1 MKLFKELFFT
11 NVLYALLLL
20 ASVLFLTSYFLP
32 VLFPVATLFAWGILM
47 IIIIDFITLFKGKPV
62 YAHRV
67 LPEKLSNSDANQI
80 SIDIQNNFSIKLHI
94 QLIDELPEQFQKRD
108 FNIDLTLD
116 ANGSTVKSY
125 YLTPRERGVYQFGYL
140 HCFCISPLRLIKRRI
155 SFESSGAVKV
165 YPSFIQM
172 RKYDFLSLA
181 PQQQVG
187 IKKVRR
193 IGHTMEFEQIKA
205 YVKGDDIR
213 TINWKATSKRAK
225 LMVNQYQDE
234 RSQSIFSVIDQ
245 GRVMQMPFNGLSL
258 LDYSINT
265 ALAFSNIALKKKD
278 KTGLVSFSSKIDQ
291 MLKASAT
298 KTQLTKIMESLYNI
312 DTDFNVT
319 DFGNLYVQLKRQISH
334 RSLLF
339 IYTNFEHLEGMR
351 RQLPYIKALAKKH
364 LVVIVLFENEA
375 LKSVQ
380 EQSAEKLFDVYVKAI
395 AEEIDHDKQVM
406 AQELERNGIYTLL
419 TRPDQLTLD
428 AINKY
433 LEIKSRSI
441 L

>member
-1 MKLFKELFFT
+1 VKFFKALFFT
-11 NVLYALLLL
+11 RYFFAALML
-20 ASVLFLTSYFLP
+20 ASILFFVSYFLP
-32 VLFPVATLFAWGILM
+32 GLYSIAWIFIWIIVLAV
-47 IIIIDFITLFKGKPV
+47 IIDIITLFKGKPLS
-62 YAHRV
+62 ATRE
-67 LPEKLSNSDANQI
+67 LPDKLSNSDANQLEMNL
-80 SIDIQNNFSIKLHI
+80 QNHFPF
-94 QLIDELPEQFQKRD
+94 QLQVEVIDEIPEQFQKRD
-108 FNIDLTLD
+108 FKLELSLKAYEET
-116 ANGSTVKSY
+116 KEKY
-125 YLTPRERGVYQFGYL
+125 FLTPRDRGVYHFGRL
-140 HCFCISPLRLIKRRI
+140 HCFCISPMRLIKRKV
-155 SFESSGAVKV
+155 SFDKSGDVKV

-181 PQQQVG
+181 PQHQIG

-193 IGHTMEFEQIKA
+193 IGHTMEFEQIKE

-258 LDYSINT
+258 LEYSINA
-265 ALAFSNIALKKKD
+265 ALSFSNIALKKKD
-278 KTGLVSFSSKIDQ
+278 KTGVVSFSNKIDQ
-291 MLKASAT
+291 LVKPSAN
-298 KTQLTKIMESLYNI
+298 KTQLTRIMESLYSV
-312 DTDFNVT
+312 DTDFSIS
-319 DFGNLYVQLKRQISH
+319 DFGNLYIQLKRQLSH

-364 LVVIVLFENEA
+364 LLVIVLFENIE
-375 LKSVQ
+375 LQ
-380 EQSAEKLFDVYVKAI
+380 EIQDQKVEKVFDVYVKTI
-395 AEEIDHDKQVM
+395 AEEMDNDKQVM
-406 AQELERNGIYTLL
+406 AQELERNGVFTML
-419 TRPDQLTLD
+419 TRPEDLTVN

-433 LEIKSRSI
+433 LEIKSRGI